1 MKIKLFF
8 SVLVFLVSCPLFA
21 GIVVLNGLSHT
32 YKVEGGNVYKG
43 YISVH
48 NTSNKTQN
56 VKFYQ
61 QDYRYDSDGTSYY
74 EEPGSNQRS
83 NALWTQLSTNLIRL
97 EANGKMDVYYE
108 ITIPENI
115 EPGSYWNVVMVEPVD
130 DIKPDES
137 KGVKVNTV
145 VRYAVL
151 LVTTTMDAVAE
162 AKIIFKSVNL
172 TKQDQ
177 KNQLD
182 IVLENQ
188 GQLYH
193 RVIVTAELFDNQKGD
208 EAGFF
213 QSNSLGLLPNTSKRF
228 TIDLSSVSPGKYSAV
243 VLASGD
249 EDHIFGIN
257 VELNISDD

>member
-1 MKIKLFF
+1 
-8 SVLVFLVSCPLFA
+8 
-21 GIVVLNGLSHT
+21 
-32 YKVEGGNVYKG
+32 
-43 YISVH
+43 
-48 NTSNKTQN
+48 
-56 VKFYQ
+56 
-61 QDYRYDSDGTSYY
+61 
-74 EEPGSNQRS
+74 
-83 NALWTQLSTNLIRL
+83 RL

-177 KNQLD
+177 KNQLRSEEHTSELQSRENL
-182 IVLENQ
+182 VCRLLLE
-188 GQLYH
+188 
-193 RVIVTAELFDNQKGD
+193 K
-208 EAGFF
+208 
-213 QSNSLGLLPNTSKRF
+213 K
-228 TIDLSSVSPGKYSAV
+228 
-243 VLASGD
+243 
-249 EDHIFGIN
+249 
-257 VELNISDD
+257 